1 MDRLVLIALCI
12 MGGGFM
18 MAFEKCTADAPNVPV
33 IESEGED
40 AYNELAMEEDWEDER

>member
-18 MAFEKCTADAPNVPV
+18 MAFEKCTADAPNPV
-33 IESEGED
+33 VESEVKDGTH
-40 AYNELAMEEDWEDER
+40 